1 MEMAS
6 ASLWTILRGERER
19 PATPAIDP
27 TAAHPAFELKRP
39 MLKRTSSLVTGN
51 RRSYGAR

>member
-1 MEMAS
+1 MAS